1 MRSLRGRLLLGLALL
16 TTVGCVAISAVTYTQ
31 QRSFLLARVDQ
42 QAVAATNPVSYNL
55 DAKGINAPGAAQRTS
70 RAAGARSAPGAPSG
84 DGLPRSASV
93 DLPPGTFGQRRDARG
108 RVIGSATFSYGQAAL
123 AAPGLP
129 SHIPL
134 TTSLAHPKLITV
146 HAVGSSDLSYR
157 VMEFPTGDQSG
168 TTIVAIPLSDVE
180 QALARLLRVE
190 LLVSG
195 GVLLALLALA
205 WWVVRI
211 GLRPLD
217 EIGGTA
223 GAIARGD
230 LSRRVEPATEDSEVG
245 RLGLALNAMLGHIER
260 AFGERQ
266 ASEDRL
272 RNFIADAS
280 HELRTPLA
288 SIRGYAELF
297 RIGAMREPA
306 EVEQAMTRI
315 EDEAARMGALV
326 DDLMTLARLDELPRT
341 AAEPVSISALATD
354 AAADACAAAPDRDI
368 SLHASGAAMVRG
380 DPDRLRQVIAN
391 LVRNAI
397 VHTRAGTPIELSL
410 SRAGDDV
417 VIEVRDHGAGLPDGA
432 EVAVW
437 DRFWRAEGGR
447 ERGKAGAGLGLAIV
461 AAIVAAHGG
470 TVEAR
475 NAAGGG
481 ASFTVRLPA
490 LENALVPS

>member
-1 MRSLRGRLLLGLALL
+1 MRSLRGRLLVGLAAL
-16 TTVGCVAISAVTYTQ
+16 TSVGCVVISAVTYTQ

-55 DAKGINAPGAAQRTS
+55 DAKGVNAPGANGT
-70 RAAGARSAPGAPSG
+70 RAASPRGAFGAPSG
-84 DGLPRSASV
+84 HGVPRSAAV
-93 DLPPGTFGQRRDARG
+93 DLPPGTFGERRDAG
-108 RVIGSATFSYGQAAL
+108 GHVIGSATFSYGQAAL
-123 AAPGLP
+123 AAPKLP
-129 SHIPL
+129 PSLPV

-157 VMEFPTGDQSG
+157 VLEFPTGDQSG
-168 TTIVAIPLSDVE
+168 TTIVAIPLRDVD
-180 QALARLLRVE
+180 QALGRLLRVE

-217 EIGGTA
+217 RIGMTA

-245 RLGLALNAMLGHIER
+245 RLGLALNAMLGQIER
-260 AFGERQ
+260 AFGERE

-297 RIGAMREPA
+297 RIGATREPE

-315 EDEAARMGALV
+315 EDEATRMGALV
-326 DDLMTLARLDELPRT
+326 DDLMTLARLDKLPRT
-341 AAEPVSISALATD
+341 AAEPVSLSALATD

-368 SLHASGAAMVRG
+368 SLHAEGAAMVRG

-391 LVRNAI
+391 LMRNAI
-397 VHTRAGTPIELSL
+397 VHTPPGTPIELTL
-410 SRAGDDV
+410 SRDGTDV

-432 EVAVW
+432 EAAVW

-461 AAIVAAHGG
+461 AAIVDAHGG
-470 TVEAR
+470 TVAAR
-475 NAAGGG
+475 NAPGGG
-481 ASFTVRLPA
+481 ASFTVRIPA
-490 LENALVPS
+490 LEDALVPR

>member
-1 MRSLRGRLLLGLALL
+1 MPRPGSLRGRLLLGLALL
-16 TTVGCVAISAVTYTQ
+16 TTVGCVVISGVTYTQ

-42 QAVAATNPVSYNL
+42 QAVAAANPVSFNL
-55 DAKGINAPGAAQRTS
+55 DAKGINASGADKRTS
-70 RAAGARSAPGAPSG
+70 GARSSPAGPSG
-84 DGLPRSASV
+84 HGVPHSASV
-93 DLPPGTFGQRRDARG
+93 DLPPGTFGERRDTG
-108 RVIGSATFSYGQAAL
+108 GHIIGSATFSYGQAAL
-123 AAPGLP
+123 AAPDLP
-129 SHIPL
+129 AHISV
-134 TTSLAHPKLITV
+134 TTSFAHPKLVTV

-157 VMEFPTGDQSG
+157 VMDFRTGDQSG
-168 TTIVAIPLSDVE
+168 TTIVAIPLRDVD

-195 GVLLALLALA
+195 SVLLTLLALA

-217 EIGGTA
+217 WIATTA

-245 RLGLALNAMLGHIER
+245 RLGLALNAMLGQIEQ

-297 RIGAMREPA
+297 RIGAVRDPA
-306 EVEQAMTRI
+306 DIDQAMTRI
-315 EDEAARMGALV
+315 ENEAARMGALV

-341 AAEPVSISALATD
+341 AAEPVSLSALATD
-354 AAADACAAAPDRDI
+354 AAADACAAAPDREI
-368 SLHASGAAMVRG
+368 SLHVEDAAIVRG

-391 LVRNAI
+391 LMRNAI
-397 VHTRAGTPIELSL
+397 VHTPAGTPIDLTL
-410 SRAGDDV
+410 SRAGHES
-417 VIEVRDHGAGLPDGA
+417 VIEVRDHGPGLPSGA
-432 EVAVW
+432 ELTVW
-437 DRFWRAEGGR
+437 NRFWRAEGGR

-461 AAIVAAHGG
+461 AAIITAHGG
-470 TVEAR
+470 SVDAR

-490 LENALVPS
+490 LEDSLMPR